1 MFGGSFNPIHLGH
14 LLAAA
19 DVCEALALEQVLFVP
34 AGVPPHKPATDMA
47 PAPDRF
53 EMTRLA
59 VAAHP
64 RFSVCELEMSRP
76 EPSYTVDTLR
86 ALAERGDDA
95 LYLLLG
101 SETFLDLPRWRAP
114 REVAALARLV
124 VVPRAGGAFDPGGS
138 AARAVLDA
146 LDLAPFTRDAAGPPR
161 APVLV
166 DAASLPISASDLR
179 RRVREGQ
186 SLAYRMPDA
195 VIGYIRRQGLYQGPA
210 ASTAPPAPE
219 AR

>member
-1 MFGGSFNPIHLGH
+1 VFGGSFNPIHLGH

-19 DVCEALALEQVLFVP
+19 DVCEALALDEVLFVP
-34 AGVPPHKPATDMA
+34 AGAPPHKPATDMA

-64 RFSVCELEMSRP
+64 RFSLCELEMSRSG
-76 EPSYTVDTLR
+76 PSYTADTLR
-86 ALAERGDDA
+86 ALAERGGE
-95 LYLLLG
+95 LHLLIG

-114 REVAALARLV
+114 REVASLARLV
-124 VVPRAGGAFDPGGS
+124 VVPRAGGGFDPRGS
-138 AARAVLDA
+138 AAQAVLDE
-146 LDLAPFTRDAAGPPR
+146 LDLAPFTRDASGPAR

-166 DAASLPISASDLR
+166 DAASLPISGSDLR
-179 RRVREGQ
+179 QRVREGR

-195 VIGYIRRQGLYQGPA
+195 VIGYIRRQGLYQAPAPAPA
-210 ASTAPPAPE
+210 APE
-219 AR
+219 TR